1 MRMLGGS
8 LRLRKRGMRFRAD
21 RACSTGDAGA
31 AVHILVQAD
40 RNTISTL
47 GLHNRLPGWGMGHM
61 DKNIA
66 DLIANAK
73 AVSVGMIR
81 IAAAKP
87 NDYPLQSNAQTFRGA
102 ATMLHA
108 LSEEVARHE
117 ARAADMS
124 AKLQRIADLKV
135 RGAAEAIQSGDW
147 KAVVD
152 ELQTLAQEALAP
164 GSGSPRLRGAGP
176 DRDIPRR

>member
-1 MRMLGGS
+1 ME
-8 LRLRKRGMRFRAD
+8 
-21 RACSTGDAGA
+21 
-31 AVHILVQAD
+31 
-40 RNTISTL
+40 
-47 GLHNRLPGWGMGHM
+47 
-61 DKNIA
+61 KNVA

-73 AVSVGMIR
+73 AVSLGMIKV
-81 IAAAKP
+81 AATKP

-117 ARAADMS
+117 ARTADLI

-135 RGAAEAIQSGDW
+135 RRAAEAIHSGDW

-164 GSGSPRLRGAGP
+164 GSSAGTPRGPGP
-176 DRDIPRR
+176 DREISRR

>member
-1 MRMLGGS
+1 
-8 LRLRKRGMRFRAD
+8 
-21 RACSTGDAGA
+21 
-31 AVHILVQAD
+31 
-40 RNTISTL
+40 
-47 GLHNRLPGWGMGHM
+47 M
-61 DKNIA
+61 DKNVA

-73 AVSVGMIR
+73 AVSVGMIKV
-81 IAAAKP
+81 AAAKP

-102 ATMLHA
+102 ANMLHA

-117 ARAADMS
+117 ARTADMS
-124 AKLQRIADLKV
+124 AKLQRIADLRV

-164 GSGSPRLRGAGP
+164 GAGAPRAHGVGP
-176 DRDIPRR
+176 GRDIPRR

>member
-1 MRMLGGS
+1 MH
-8 LRLRKRGMRFRAD
+8 KDVAE
-21 RACSTGDAGA
+21 
-31 AVHILVQAD
+31 
-40 RNTISTL
+40 
-47 GLHNRLPGWGMGHM
+47 
-61 DKNIA
+61 
-66 DLIANAK
+66 LIANAK
-73 AVSVGMIR
+73 AVSLGMIKV
-81 IAAAKP
+81 AATKP

-117 ARAADMS
+117 ARSADLI

-135 RGAAEAIQSGDW
+135 RGAPEAIQSGDW

-164 GSGSPRLRGAGP
+164 GSTPPSPRARP